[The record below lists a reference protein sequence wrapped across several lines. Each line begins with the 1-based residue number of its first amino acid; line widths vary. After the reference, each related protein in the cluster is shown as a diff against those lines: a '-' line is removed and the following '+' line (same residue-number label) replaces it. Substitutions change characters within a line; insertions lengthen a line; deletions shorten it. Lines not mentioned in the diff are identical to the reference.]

1 MTSVIYVTLRFI
13 RLITTLRE
21 NFFLLETAFE
31 NNLYFYKKFSK
42 INIQINCMSLFIKS
56 RIYDKKRK
64 IRINKVK

>member
-31 NNLYFYKKFSK
+31 NNLYFYKKFP
-42 INIQINCMSLFIKS
+42 INNIQINCMSLFIKS
-56 RIYDKKRK
+56 HIYDKERK